1 MNATLLASLFG
12 LAVVDSINPSAI
24 AATLFLMTQPRFVP
38 RALTYVAGVFATYLA
53 FGAAG
58 MLGMDLAWR
67 RLDSAAGHAIITAVG
82 AALLAY
88 ALLAPDKA
96 PEAGPAPRAARFA
109 TAGLAP
115 MALLGATITVAEI
128 STALPYLGALS
139 LLADANAS
147 APVWA
152 GLLVAYNLIFV
163 APPLLIVG
171 AYLAVGERVRPG
183 LERWEAKLRAGART
197 TLLWL
202 MGAAGFM
209 LAARGGA
216 LLAADL
222 GWLDAPS

>member
-1 MNATLLASLFG
+1 MNATLLASLAG

-53 FGAAG
+53 FGLAG
-58 MLGMDLAWR
+58 MLGLDLAWKQ
-67 RLDSAAGHAIITAVG
+67 LDSVVGHAIIAALG
-82 AALLAY
+82 AALLVY
-88 ALLAPDKA
+88 ALFAPDK
-96 PEAGPAPRAARFA
+96 PSDTGPSPRIARFA
-109 TAGLAP
+109 GAGLAP
-115 MALLGATITVAEI
+115 MAVLGATITIAEI
-128 STALPYLGALS
+128 STALPYVAALS
-139 LLADANAS
+139 LLAEADVG

-163 APPLLIVG
+163 TPPLLIIG
-171 AYLAVGERVRPG
+171 TYLAVGERVRPR

-209 LAARGGA
+209 LASRGGA

-222 GWLDAPS
+222 GWIGAPG